1 MNTISGVYLI
11 TNKVNH
17 KKYVGASEN
26 ILLKK

>member
-26 ILLKK
+26 IFDR